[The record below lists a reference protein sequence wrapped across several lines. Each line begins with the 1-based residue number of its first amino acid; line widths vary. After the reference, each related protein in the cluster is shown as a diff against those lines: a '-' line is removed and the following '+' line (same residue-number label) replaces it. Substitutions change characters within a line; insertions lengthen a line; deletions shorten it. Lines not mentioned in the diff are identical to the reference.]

1 MPAHRLGGHIREGQE
16 DLEYLIEIKSD
27 VFDIADRLKSID
39 GRYRLY
45 YNTIAHRYEVYT
57 LEPRPTL
64 QVVLP
69 FSPPDARCLE
79 HVRKTRAERAAQ
91 LFEQYKKEN
100 ERLQRAKLKECAE
113 RALSAAAGALSG
125 RKNDA

>member
-16 DLEYLIEIKSD
+16 DMQYLIEIKSD

-79 HVRKTRAERAAQ
+79 HVRKTRAERIAALIQ
-91 LFEQYKKEN
+91 EIEREN
-100 ERLQRAKLKECAE
+100 ERIERDRAREIVDRAME
-113 RALSAAAGALSG
+113 RA
-125 RKNDA
+125 RI